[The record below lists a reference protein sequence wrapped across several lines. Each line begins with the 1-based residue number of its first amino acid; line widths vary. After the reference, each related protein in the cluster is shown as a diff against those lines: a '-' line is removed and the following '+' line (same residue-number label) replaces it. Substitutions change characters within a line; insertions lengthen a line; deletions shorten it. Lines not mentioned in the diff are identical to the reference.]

1 MRTETPVTLYLK
13 DYTPP
18 AWLIDTVDL
27 HVGIFEGHAE
37 VRAWLACRRNPQA
50 LAGPLVLNG
59 EALELVSVALDG
71 VALDPA
77 RYACADGLLTIAAP
91 LPDTFQL
98 ETTVRIHP
106 DQNTQLSGLYRSKDG
121 YFTQCE
127 AEGFRRITFF
137 PDRPDVMAVFTCTVE
152 AERAR
157 FPQLLSNGN
166 PVASGSSDD
175 PARHWVRWAD
185 PFPKPAYLF
194 ALVAAKL
201 DVLEDTFTTASG
213 RRVKLEVF
221 VEPGKLDQCGH
232 AMAALKKAMR
242 WDETR
247 FGLEYDLDRYM
258 IVAVGD
264 FNMGAMENKGLNVF
278 NTKYVLARPDT
289 ATDADYQGI
298 DRVVAHEYFHN
309 WTGNRVTC
317 RDWFQLSLK
326 EGLTVFRDQE
336 FGADVH
342 SRAVTR
348 IQEVRGLRAGQFPE
362 DASPMAH
369 PIRPASYAEIN
380 NFYTA
385 TVYNKGAEVIRM
397 IHTLLGVAGFR
408 AGMDLYF
415 QRHDG
420 QAVTCEDFV
429 AAMADAS
436 GVDLTQF
443 RRWYA
448 RAGTPVLKA
457 AGVYDAA
464 AQTYTLTLTQTLAP
478 TVYEK
483 RLLEAG
489 QTIDDGPLHLPV
501 AVGLVLPDG
510 TDAALRLADETETA
524 TTRVLSLTEPTQTF
538 VFEAVPAAPVASL
551 LRDFSAPVR
560 LEFEQTDAEL
570 AHLMA
575 HDSDAFNRW
584 EAGQR
589 LATRILLAGIAAQ
602 PPLPLPSPR
611 PLPLAGEGDM
621 AKPNPIDEGWGE
633 GNTPSKDWIPP
644 AFLDACARVL
654 ADGLEGDPALAAE
667 ALALPSE
674 TVLADSVAAAGKVID
689 PDAIFNARLALRRA
703 LAAHCR
709 AQFEAAFTALAP
721 TEPYAPDGTQLGRR
735 ALANT
740 CLAYLAEAAP
750 SEMAP
755 RLAALVKA
763 GGNMTDVF
771 AALATLVQ
779 FDVPEKEAALAAF
792 YEKWKDEALVVDK
805 WLSVQAT
812 ARTTDARAIRTLIAH
827 PAFDLKNPNRVYALI
842 RGFTGANPRH
852 FHAADG
858 SGYALAADVISELQ
872 AMNPQVAS
880 RIARSFDRWRQ
891 FDAGRQTHARAALA
905 RIAAVE
911 GLAKDVAEVVGN
923 ALKG

>member
-1 MRTETPVTLYLK
+1 MRTDTPVTLFLK
-13 DYTPP
+13 DYAPT
-18 AWLIDTVDL
+18 AWLIDSVDL

-37 VRAWLACRRNPQA
+37 VRARLACRRNPA
-50 LAGPLVLNG
+50 TPAGPLVLDG
-59 EALELVSVALDG
+59 EALELLSVSLDG
-71 VALDPA
+71 AALDPA
-77 RYACADGLLTIAAP
+77 RTRYADARLHIAGP
-91 LPDTFQL
+91 LPDTFVL
-98 ETTVRIHP
+98 ETVVRIDP
-106 DQNTQLSGLYRSKDG
+106 DHNTQLSGLYRSRDG

-127 AEGFRRITFF
+127 AEGFRRITFY

-152 AERAR
+152 APREQ
-157 FPQLLSNGN
+157 FPVLLANGN
-166 PVASGSSDD
+166 PIAAGSCDD
-175 PARHWVRWAD
+175 PARHWVRWED

-194 ALVAAKL
+194 ALVAARL

-213 RRVKLEVF
+213 RPVKLEIF
-221 VEPGKLDQCGH
+221 VEPGKLDQCDH

-264 FNMGAMENKGLNVF
+264 FNMGAMENKGLNIF

-348 IQEVRGLRAGQFPE
+348 IQEARGLRASQFPE
-362 DASPMAH
+362 DAGPMAH

-397 IHTLLGVAGFR
+397 IHTLLGEDGFQR
-408 AGMDLYF
+408 GMKLYF
-415 QRHDG
+415 ERHDG

-436 GVDLTQF
+436 QVDLTQF

-457 AGVYDAA
+457 SGVYDAT

-478 TVYEK
+478 TAYEK
-483 RLLEAG
+483 RLLDAG
-489 QTIDDGPLHLPV
+489 QVVDDGALHIPV

-510 TDAALRLADETETA
+510 RDATLQLAGKIGTS
-524 TTRVLSLTEPTQTF
+524 TTRVLSLTEPTQNF
-538 VFEAVPAAPVASL
+538 VFERVPAAPVVSL
-551 LRDFSAPVR
+551 LRNFSAPVR
-560 LEFEQTDAEL
+560 LDFEQSDFEL

-575 HDSDAFNRW
+575 HDADAFNRW

-589 LATRILLAGIAAQ
+589 LATRVLLAGIAQ
-602 PPLPLPSPR
+602 GG
-611 PLPLAGEGDM
+611 AG
-621 AKPNPIDEGWGE
+621 
-633 GNTPSKDWIPP
+633 TDWIPST
-644 AFLDACARVL
+644 FIDACARVL
-654 ADGLEGDPALAAE
+654 DDGLAGDAALAAE

-674 TVLADSVAAAGKVID
+674 TVLADTVAAAGGVID
-689 PDAIFNARLALRRA
+689 PDAIFAARLALRRT
-703 LAAHCR
+703 LAAALR
-709 AQFEAAFTALAP
+709 PRFEAAWQALAP
-721 TEPYAPDGTQLGRR
+721 TGDYAPDGAQAGRR
-735 ALANT
+735 SLRNT
-740 CLAYLAEAAP
+740 CLAYLADAAP
-750 SEMAP
+750 ADIAP
-755 RLAALVKA
+755 RLVAQIQS
-763 GGNMTDVF
+763 GSNMTDVA
-771 AALATLVQ
+771 AALATLAQ
-779 FDVPEKEAALAAF
+779 LDVPERAPALTAF
-792 YEKWKDEALVVDK
+792 YDQWHDEALVVDK
-805 WLSVQAT
+805 WLSIQAT
-812 ARTTDARAIRTLIAH
+812 ARTTSAATVRELMRH

-842 RGFTGANPRH
+842 RGFCGANPRA

-858 SGYALAADVISELQ
+858 AGYALAADVIADLQ

-891 FDAGRQTHARAALA
+891 FDASRQAHARAALE

-923 ALKG
+923 ALKA

>member
-1 MRTETPVTLYLK
+1 MRTDTPVTLFLK
-13 DYTPP
+13 DYAPP

-27 HVGIFEGHAE
+27 HVAIFEGHAE
-37 VRAWLACRRNPQA
+37 VKSRLACRRNPA
-50 LAGPLVLNG
+50 AVAGPLVLNA
-59 EALELVSVALDG
+59 EALELASIALNG
-71 VALDPA
+71 AVLDPA
-77 RYACADGLLTIAAP
+77 RYACADDRLTIAAP

-106 DQNTQLSGLYRSKDG
+106 DQNTQLSGLYKSKDG

-137 PDRPDVMAVFTCTVE
+137 PDRPDVMATFSCTVE
-152 AERAR
+152 ADRAR
-157 FPQLLSNGN
+157 FPHLLSNGN
-166 PVASGSSDD
+166 PVEAGACEAD
-175 PARHWVRWAD
+175 ATRHWVRWED

-201 DVLEDTFTTASG
+201 DVLADNTTTASG
-213 RRVKLEVF
+213 RAVKLEIY

-242 WDETR
+242 WDEAR

-264 FNMGAMENKGLNVF
+264 FNMGAMENKGLNIF

-336 FGADVH
+336 FGADTH

-348 IQEVRGLRAGQFPE
+348 IQEVRGLRVSQFPE
-362 DASPMAH
+362 DAGPMAH

-397 IHTLLGVAGFR
+397 IHTLLGRDGFR
-408 AGMDLYF
+408 RGMDLYF
-415 QRHDG
+415 ERHDG
-420 QAVTCEDFV
+420 QAVTCDDFV
-429 AAMADAS
+429 AAMQDAS

-448 RAGTPVLKA
+448 RAGTPRLNA
-457 AGVYDAA
+457 SGSYDAA
-464 AQTYTLTLTQTLAP
+464 TRRYTLTLAQHLAP
-478 TVYEK
+478 TAYEK
-483 RLLEAG
+483 RLVESG
-489 QTIDDGPLHLPV
+489 QAIVDGTLHIPV
-501 AVGLVLPDG
+501 ALGLVLPDG
-510 TDAALRLADETETA
+510 SDAPLKLAGEAEA
-524 TTRVLSLTEPTQTF
+524 SGTTRVLSLTEPTQTF
-538 VFEAVPAAPVASL
+538 VFEAIPAAPVASL
-551 LRDFSAPVR
+551 LRDFSAPVQ

-575 HDSDAFNRW
+575 HDADAFNRW

-589 LATRILLAGIAAQ
+589 LATRVLLAGIAGGG
-602 PPLPLPSPR
+602 
-611 PLPLAGEGDM
+611 AG
-621 AKPNPIDEGWGE
+621 
-633 GNTPSKDWIPP
+633 SDWIPD
-644 AFLDACARVL
+644 AFVAACGRVL
-654 ADGLEGDPALAAE
+654 DDGLSADPALAAE
-667 ALALPSE
+667 ALNLPAE
-674 TVLADSVAAAGKVID
+674 AVLAEAVVAQGGTID
-689 PDAIFNARLALRRA
+689 PDAIHAARVTLRRHLAARLRDQL
-703 LAAHCR
+703 
-709 AQFEAAFTALAP
+709 EAVWAALAP
-721 TEPYAPDGTQLGRR
+721 AAAYASDGAQVGQR
-735 ALANT
+735 ALRNV
-740 CLAYLAEAAP
+740 CLGYLAE
-750 SEMAP
+750 SDTGYLTSSVVP
-755 RLAALVKA
+755 RLVAQLAP
-763 GGNMTDVF
+763 GGNMTDEI
-771 AALATLVQ
+771 AALATLANL
-779 FDVPEKEAALAAF
+779 DLPELETALADF
-792 YEKWKDEALVVDK
+792 YARWQNEALVIDK
-805 WLSVQAT
+805 WFSVQAT
-812 ARTTDARAIRTLIAH
+812 SRLPGTAVHVRALMQH

-842 RGFTGANPRH
+842 RGFCGANPRH

-880 RIARSFDRWRQ
+880 RLARSFDRWRQ
-891 FDAGRQTHARAALA
+891 FDSGRQAHARAALE

-923 ALKG
+923 ALKA